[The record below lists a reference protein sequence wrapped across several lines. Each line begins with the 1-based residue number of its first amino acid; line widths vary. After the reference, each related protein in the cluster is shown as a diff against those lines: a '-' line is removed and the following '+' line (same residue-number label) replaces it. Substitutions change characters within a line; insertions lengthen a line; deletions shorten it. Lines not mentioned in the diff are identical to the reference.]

1 MAVQRI
7 KINVN
12 KKSAQLKY
20 QKREIATLLGEQKI
34 EKVRLFRILSV
45 IISWMIYL
53 IAGKNQS

>member
-34 EKVRLFRILSV
+34 EKVSRFRILSV